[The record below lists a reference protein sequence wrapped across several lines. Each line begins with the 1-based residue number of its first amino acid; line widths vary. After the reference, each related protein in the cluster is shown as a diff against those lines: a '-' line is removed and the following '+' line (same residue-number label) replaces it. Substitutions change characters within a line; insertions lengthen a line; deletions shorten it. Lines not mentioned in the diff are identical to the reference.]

1 MGDEPP
7 NQQQPQETAFEIQI
21 PPDLEPG
28 EYANFL
34 SVWHTPFE
42 FTLDF
47 AATQPSQTM
56 EDGVLKVPCRVV
68 TRVRVPPP
76 VMLDILG
83 VLNENVGRYQQSFG
97 EIHRP
102 GQPLGGDGATHD
114 RTRDRPGA
122 GGYH

>member
-1 MGDEPP
+1 MAEEPQHQEP
-7 NQQQPQETAFEIQI
+7 QQQETAFEIQI

-47 AATQPSQTM
+47 AATQPSQPT
-56 EDGVLKVPCRVV
+56 EAGVKVPCRVV
-68 TRVRVPPP
+68 ARVRIPPP
-76 VMLDILG
+76 VMLDVLG
-83 VLNENVGRYQQSFG
+83 VLNENVGRYRESFG
-97 EIHRP
+97 EIARP
-102 GQPLGGDGATHD
+102 GQAGGDTATHD
-114 RTRDRPGA
+114 RTEDRPGA